1 MQDLPKA
8 MQHLSMP
15 RLQKPSLDRKLE
27 SFPKMHRYKCLH
39 YPMLE
44 YVPTGTQR
52 VENRIV
58 VTSED
63 ANSVMLRRGAVR
75 GTNIDQL
82 LERLFA
88 SIVTFPLACP
98 WLSVIL

>member
-1 MQDLPKA
+1 
-8 MQHLSMP
+8 
-15 RLQKPSLDRKLE
+15 
-27 SFPKMHRYKCLH
+27 MHRYKCLH

>member
-1 MQDLPKA
+1 
-8 MQHLSMP
+8 
-15 RLQKPSLDRKLE
+15 
-27 SFPKMHRYKCLH
+27 MHRYKCLH

-44 YVPTGTQR
+44 YVPTDTQR

-75 GTNIDQL
+75 GTNID
-82 LERLFA
+82 
-88 SIVTFPLACP
+88 
-98 WLSVIL
+98 

>member
-1 MQDLPKA
+1 
-8 MQHLSMP
+8 
-15 RLQKPSLDRKLE
+15 
-27 SFPKMHRYKCLH
+27 
-39 YPMLE
+39 MLE
-44 YVPTGTQR
+44 YVPTDTQR